1 MKESIMQYSYYSNP
15 SAPKLPKRRSLKLKP
30 LIIMLIVGLSI
41 FGLSQLPLNSKQN
54 VNVTPTKTIKETV
67 VKNQITSAQAK
78 YLFSGTVVLARAVES
93 EAHGDYNQPFSGM
106 DGLGTYDSAMNFF
119 ECPVT
124 DGDVSFAVQV
134 ANLKFNCKPEWL
146 PALKARFLIINLS
159 SNHVYDMGAA
169 GFTET
174 VKRLKEANFQVI
186 GNYNP
191 HTEKDNCKVVIMPVR
206 LQNGTATEEKAM
218 LPIAFCSYNYKNLF
232 SPAPGELES
241 IQRWSKTMPVFAILN
256 AGAEYLHTAGAEQT
270 EFAHK
275 MIDYG
280 AEFVIGNGTHWTQ
293 NTEVYKG
300 KLIVYSMGNF
310 IFDQIDYD
318 GRIHMNIS
326 VAMTVPY
333 DNNLKGWLSLGA
345 TCVINTD
352 DACLQSALSK
362 GLTKLSPTYKFEA
375 IGSYGGYKAVATRAN
390 AQQQADIEAL
400 ANWTETL
407 KELGQ

>member
-1 MKESIMQYSYYSNP
+1 MQYSYYSSP
-15 SAPKLPKRRSLKLKP
+15 STPKPRKSRSPKLKV

-41 FGLSQLPLNSKQN
+41 YGISQWPLHSNPNVKLSSA
-54 VNVTPTKTIKETV
+54 KTTQETV
-67 VKNQITSAQAK
+67 VKNQITTAQGK

-93 EAHGDYNQPFSGM
+93 EAKGDYNQPFSGM
-106 DGLGTYDSAMNFF
+106 AGLGTYDSAMNFF

-146 PALKARFLIINLS
+146 PALKAHSPIINLS

-174 VKRLKEANFQVI
+174 VKRLKEASFQVI

-206 LQNGTATEEKAM
+206 LQNGTVTEEKAM

-256 AGAEYLHTAGAEQT
+256 AGAEYVHTAGATQT
-270 EFAHK
+270 DIAHK

-310 IFDQIDYD
+310 IFDQLDYD

-326 VAMTVPY
+326 VAITVPY
-333 DNNLKGWLSLGA
+333 NNNLKSWLSLGA

-352 DACLQSALSK
+352 DACLQSALAK
-362 GLTKLSPTYKFEA
+362 GLTKFSPTYKFEA
-375 IGSYGGYKAVATRAN
+375 IGSYGGYKAVATRATP
-390 AQQQADIEAL
+390 QQQTDIENL

-407 KELGQ
+407 KGLGQ